1 MKLKELS
8 LSNFRNL
15 NEQKVQFDK
24 GLNILYGENGQGKTS
39 ILEAIYFL
47 AISKSYRAKS
57 EKIVLQFDKE
67 FFDIKGI
74 FANVENVDTSIRIF
88 YSQKDGKNVF
98 VNDNRLEKFSEII
111 GITPVI
117 LLSLEDMEL
126 TYGVPSNRRRFIDIL
141 LSQINPIYLNALQ
154 NYKKSLLQRNKHLS
168 LIYEKRENVNSLF
181 PWDEQLIHYGSEI
194 IKYRISLIEY
204 LNDKISY
211 YYRSLSDNNENISL
225 EYKSKI
231 TINNKIKNQN
241 EIKNRFSDLLK
252 AEINID
258 LQKQSSTIGPH
269 RDDIQFYLDN
279 KLIKSFGSQGENKT
293 FLIALKFLEGC
304 YIKKE
309 TKKKPIFL
317 MDDIF
322 GELDGY
328 RIERLAKQISTFGQT
343 FITTTDKKKFT
354 NTVYNDINYIKVKN
368 GNITQ

>member
-211 YYRSLSDNNENISL
+211 YYRSLSDNNEKISL
-225 EYKSKI
+225 EKY
-231 TINNKIKNQN
+231 
-241 EIKNRFSDLLK
+241 L
-252 AEINID
+252 ID
-258 LQKQSSTIGPH
+258 ELIS
-269 RDDIQFYLDN
+269 YL
-279 KLIKSFGSQGENKT
+279 
-293 FLIALKFLEGC
+293 
-304 YIKKE
+304 
-309 TKKKPIFL
+309 
-317 MDDIF
+317 
-322 GELDGY
+322 
-328 RIERLAKQISTFGQT
+328 
-343 FITTTDKKKFT
+343 
-354 NTVYNDINYIKVKN
+354 
-368 GNITQ
+368 